1 MLCYYYG
8 SVSDQ
13 FGPSA
18 FNKFDLIWLS
28 LTMQSFILLAIVA
41 SEMCEITRNSEI
53 IRTYLKVIQV
63 LDLDANRKR
72 TMQLP
77 ISH

>member
-1 MLCYYYG
+1 
-8 SVSDQ
+8 
-13 FGPSA
+13 
-18 FNKFDLIWLS
+18 
-28 LTMQSFILLAIVA
+28 MQSFILLAIVA

-63 LDLDANRKR
+63 FDLDANRKR